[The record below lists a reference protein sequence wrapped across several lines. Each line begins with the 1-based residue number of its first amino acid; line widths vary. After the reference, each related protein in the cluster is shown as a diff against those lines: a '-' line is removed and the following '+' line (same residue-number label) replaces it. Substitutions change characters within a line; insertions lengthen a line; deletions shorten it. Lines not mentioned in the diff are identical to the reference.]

1 MGVESAGRQERLR
14 SGIGHLRCL
23 TRRTLLG
30 SADSRPFVCIG
41 GSGWNCHRSVST
53 QAEVSHWRI
62 ASFGRRRRRSVGG
75 HDHRRGT
82 GSACA
87 AAVANS
93 AGQQLIADGLDR
105 RTAPGLADAT
115 LLEIRVGIRPVAVD
129 GHPVLGPVPG
139 RTNVHVATGYGTDR
153 LLLGA
158 YSAALVAGSM
168 TDEVLDPVAA
178 PFVPS

>member
-1 MGVESAGRQERLR
+1 
-14 SGIGHLRCL
+14 
-23 TRRTLLG
+23 
-30 SADSRPFVCIG
+30 
-41 GSGWNCHRSVST
+41 
-53 QAEVSHWRI
+53 
-62 ASFGRRRRRSVGG
+62 
-75 HDHRRGT
+75 
-82 GSACA
+82 
-87 AAVANS
+87 
-93 AGQQLIADGLDR
+93 LDR